1 MLKLEQV
8 KKQYK
13 NFTLDCS
20 LEVRPGCITGLI
32 GQNGAGKSTTF
43 KAALGLIHT
52 DGGNIEMLG
61 KPERELKESDR
72 QQLGVVLS
80 DAGFSEYLQVK
91 DVIAVMKSMYPNFE
105 KDCFISRCEQFQIPL
120 DKKIKE
126 FSTGMKAKLKV
137 LLALSHDAK
146 FLIMDEPTA
155 GLDPKERI
163 AIRNYIAELSKDKII
178 LFATHV
184 VSDIECIADKVL
196 LLKNGEIIATGTPS
210 QLIEQM
216 QGKVGELTCTLDDV
230 ASLQEKYHIGN
241 IRQRKD
247 GLVLRLVGD
256 ELPKE
261 AVKVDN
267 DIDLEDVYLYYFE

>member
-13 NFTLDCS
+13 KFTLDCS

-146 FLIMDEPTA
+146 FLIMDVNWCN
-155 GLDPKERI
+155 KI
-163 AIRNYIAELSKDKII
+163 A
-178 LFATHV
+178 
-184 VSDIECIADKVL
+184 CI
-196 LLKNGEIIATGTPS
+196 
-210 QLIEQM
+210 
-216 QGKVGELTCTLDDV
+216 
-230 ASLQEKYHIGN
+230 
-241 IRQRKD
+241 
-247 GLVLRLVGD
+247 
-256 ELPKE
+256 
-261 AVKVDN
+261 
-267 DIDLEDVYLYYFE
+267 